1 MENVIAS
8 TFDTTTIEGQI
19 KAFNAQNGSATSMKE
34 MEEEQVVT
42 VTDIL
47 IHKDEIDQYGK
58 IEEAEI
64 TTLYTEGEDGV
75 VTLFASISATV
86 GKSAKA
92 LVPLLEQI
100 EKLNVKVVKSQS
112 KQGQTFLNLQ
122 LVQ

>member
-47 IHKDEIDQYGK
+47 IHKDEIEQDGK

-75 VTLFASISATV
+75 VTPCATLAATADN
-86 GKSAKA
+86 SAKA
-92 LVPLLEQI
+92 LVPLLTQN
-100 EKLNVKVVKSQS
+100 EKLNVKVVKAQS

>member
-1 MENVIAS
+1 MENVVAS
-8 TFDTTTIEGQI
+8 TFDTTTIEGKM

-47 IHKDEIDQYGK
+47 IHTDEIDQYGK
-58 IEEAEI
+58 IEQAEI
-64 TTLYTEGEDGV
+64 TTLYTEDDGIS
-75 VTLFASISATV
+75 TLYASISATV

-92 LVPLLEQI
+92 LVGLLE
-100 EKLNVKVVKSQS
+100 EMESLNVKVVKAQS